1 MAGSAA
7 GSVSLVNQAPNPV
20 APDLGQIWCLSR
32 RDAPPRHD
40 WGDCVAV
47 YNPVSGDT
55 HLLDPVSGELLGAM
69 AKNPQSA
76 AALCQHVAHYL
87 DIPNDASVAT
97 SVAQLLQHLDELGLI
112 EPAAS

>member
-1 MAGSAA
+1 MDAT
-7 GSVSLVNQAPNPV
+7 P
-20 APDLGQIWCLSR
+20 R
-32 RDAPPRHD
+32 RD

-69 AKNPQSA
+69 AEKPQSTL
-76 AALCQHVAHYL
+76 ALCGHVARYL